1 MKPSGLKRGLAL
13 RIFISRRICR
23 KSSFLAAGE
32 MHSITSVILFS
43 SLILIVKLL
52 IKLAISNLNLR

>member
-1 MKPSGLKRGLAL
+1 MQEN
-13 RIFISRRICR
+13 
-23 KSSFLAAGE
+23 SFLAAGE